1 MKIARERDAID
12 EQRREILVSIT
23 RTSARVDEERGRFDA
38 TRAQLDVRAM
48 KLVEERAALD
58 VKGAYL
64 EDRLAKLRDEEGVLE
79 QRKRELT
86 KLGRETLDKSRA
98 LALTM
103 QSFVELKGELEKLR
117 GEHEAMKARVAESER
132 RARDVEHEKAHL
144 DKTVLQLQQERL
156 LVAKQRV
163 QSRQFLEGARRLE
176 GMLQQ
181 QKTLE
186 LKGERPSS
194 NSNNNQ
200 SFR

>member
-1 MKIARERDAID
+1 M
-12 EQRREILVSIT
+12 SIT
-23 RTSARVDEERGRFDA
+23 RTSARFDEERGRFDA

-58 VKGAYL
+58 VKSAYL

-86 KLGRETLDKSRA
+86 KLGRETLDKSHA
-98 LALTM
+98 LAQTM
-103 QSFVELKGELEKLR
+103 QSFAELK

-132 RARDVEHEKAHL
+132 RARDVEHEKARV

-181 QKTLE
+181 QKELE
-186 LKGERPSS
+186 LTGERPS
-194 NSNNNQ
+194 NNQ
-200 SFR
+200 SSR